1 MGRRTPRWAQCC
13 YCPTLDG
20 AGMVAARLCWGRRAE
35 WGSHCQNIRE
45 EPIHILNIALRRA
58 DHAEDEKLVPIF
70 RAFAQSKVR
79 LTAPF
84 PARWDIAPNRLPP
97 PWAGRALTFSS
108 ASVQKNILVD
118 CGLRRIT
125 FLIAQQ
131 VSAD

>member
-1 MGRRTPRWAQCC
+1 
-13 YCPTLDG
+13 
-20 AGMVAARLCWGRRAE
+20 MVAARLCWGKRAE
-35 WGSHCQNIRE
+35 QGSRCQNTHE
-45 EPIHILNIALRRA
+45 EPIHILNIALRQA

-79 LTAPF
+79 FMAHS
-84 PARWDIAPNRLPP
+84 LPP
-97 PWAGRALTFSS
+97 CWAGHALTFSS